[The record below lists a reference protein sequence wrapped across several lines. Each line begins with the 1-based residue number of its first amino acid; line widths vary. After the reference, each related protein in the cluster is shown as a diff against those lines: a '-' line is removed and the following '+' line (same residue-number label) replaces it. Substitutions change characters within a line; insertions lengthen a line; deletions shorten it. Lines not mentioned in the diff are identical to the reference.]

1 MKGMVIGGLGIFHVF
16 LAQFAI
22 GGGMLL
28 CCMQWLHM
36 RGRCSLSRFFSEGYF
51 KVLVSFVL
59 GAVTGVAMWFTTI
72 QISQRTIG
80 VMVHGFHW
88 VWATEWSF
96 FCLEVVVGYLLYR
109 YGPWLPDRARLQLL
123 VLYAFASWM
132 SLFWINGIPAWQLTP
147 GDLLT
152 SCSVWD
158 GFLNPGFLPSLIFRT
173 VSSVAVASLA
183 ACVLINFAGRL
194 SREQRESLVLLR
206 NWNHLC
212 S

>member
-1 MKGMVIGGLGIFHVF
+1 MNPLECYPVVDLGPLMKGMVIGGLGIFHVF

-28 CCMQWLHM
+28 CYMQWLHM
-36 RGRCSLSRFFSEGYF
+36 RGRCSLSRSFSDGYF

-96 FCLEVVVGYLLYR
+96 FCLEVVVGYLFYR

-132 SLFWINGIPAWQLTP
+132 SLFWINGIPA
-147 GDLLT
+147 
-152 SCSVWD
+152 
-158 GFLNPGFLPSLIFRT
+158 
-173 VSSVAVASLA
+173 
-183 ACVLINFAGRL
+183 CVLINFAGRL